1 MSVVRSPDPKEISE
15 LQFSSIG
22 NFQIGDWRDE
32 VNDLSDAP
40 GNAVGVSNKF
50 SRLYLGCK
58 NELVILDSCAI
69 ENSTSPEPLGRI
81 PLPSRPKFVS
91 LNADQT
97 TLAVV
102 LQHEQ
107 KAKIYLFD
115 TRALENKDFKPF
127 LEIPDWTPPGA
138 AVCDLSWN
146 PVVSSKFCAVY
157 SNGSFALYI
166 VSDGKADM
174 SSLPA
179 AEGIRCVS
187 WSPKGKQLVT
197 GKRTGVLTQYTPD
210 LKEAKTVPCPSING
224 SLLSVAS
231 ILWISTYQFAVGY
244 QDSPSNRPSLYIV
257 QSSKTGATSYT
268 NYDDVTYAT
277 GEAPNQ
283 RFSFKIIN
291 EWNLLLCVSTCS
303 MELAVL
309 GGSPDNSIWHQ
320 WMFANE
326 RAEMPM
332 KDHKDERYPVG
343 MGISFNSKKILAIT
357 EASSLP
363 HPMPILYLLS
373 ADGLLCCFYIKNL
386 FNGSKNITTGA
397 SPFTLEGIRSGLS
410 SINIPKPIGQ
420 TMKSTPEVI
429 TTLPVTSKVLPS
441 STTSISSPFGSCNIP
456 FGSVA
461 NSATQPPLFGAKTT
475 TSGTTF
481 FSGALSTPVAAS
493 IAPVS
498 SSPIN
503 TTSDSAVH
511 KVSSEMPPPAFIS
524 SGTSSL
530 PFGGNTEKQAPIPPV
545 TKALVKDTFTKPPP
559 SKNED
564 PKLQPQTKKNPE
576 VPVRIFRKAI
586 EDEISFFQKEIDEFK
601 NKTLDFK
608 IEIGSNEDK
617 LNLKKNT
624 EELDKFCVNVCEITN
639 AQTKEIS
646 CLQNLNLEGFEWIEE
661 ARSRDVRN
669 NDPKYL
675 KALRGRALDPLSQK
689 KLDNVLSK
697 YMYLDQQLREVN
709 NVLDVEWED
718 HQNSIRKKNRYNS
731 SQSTPSRDTIYKA
744 LLNNHKVLEAQKFQ
758 VESLVEKVNE
768 IAMKENIF
776 NKVDSSFNNGINEIS
791 DALEKSVFSLRNQS
805 ASFKKKDDLSSP
817 IKTFSPKKEAALR
830 QFLALKGSVKVRST
844 KPTNLS
850 ESRFLKLD
858 SNEEMNNSKNLIQAL
873 YTESKENI
881 NLNNS
886 VEKIKSEKETNKKPS
901 IDNSKAN
908 VTTPFMSNSLAS
920 IPKSVTVTSVPN
932 SKQKSATSST
942 MGFGSSLPFGREPNT
957 TVFSTGTT
965 STKLFNSTSGTPITT
980 STSLGISATNTK
992 SSGSQNSTPTTG
1004 SSVFKLTSSS
1014 TTPVPTTSSVGF
1026 TSSNT
1031 PLSKPGPFSGGF
1043 GGNSSGFAF
1052 KTEVPTTEKVDSTP
1066 IAASSPFSMGTSHPK
1081 VSDQI
1086 KSTIVPSHTSTVT
1099 TTNSSSSSAVST
1111 SASTSGIFGT
1121 STTPLTSPGIFG
1133 STPKST
1139 PSSVFSSSNNNNI
1152 LSETSTGIFGTK
1164 TNSANSL
1171 SVFGSSSAPV
1181 STSAGIFGGASV
1193 TSTGGGTSTPKLNST
1208 ATTIIFGGA
1217 STNTTSSES
1226 SPIVS
1231 STLTQC
1237 TLSKPSSTST
1247 TSVFGTGSIST
1258 SANKNIFNSADKPS
1272 SGIFSSPCTV
1282 PNTSEKQGVF
1292 GTSSNTPIKSSS
1304 GIFEASNTSDKP
1316 SSSIFGATSSSSSE
1330 TKKDTSGI
1338 FSTPSTVSNEP
1349 LATTTSVPNVVASSS
1364 VLSSSSSASSNIF
1377 AGTNTVTSTLNTTT
1391 PANTA
1396 PTTSTT
1402 TSWLGSTGS
1411 GNLFSNSAN
1420 PSTPCVTG
1428 VFGQNSLTGSQSS
1441 SIFGGNGGKPPST
1454 TQNSIFSSG
1463 VAKTSSI
1470 FGDTKAAA
1478 TPTPSSVF
1486 NHSTTPSSVSF
1497 ASSTTGGNAFSINT
1511 IKTTAS
1517 DFTNTSS
1524 TFGNTTTTSTSG
1536 SIFGGAN
1543 NSGTPPAFGGGSVF
1557 GSNPTSSQPFSN
1569 TSVFASP
1576 SSSNNNNNASS
1587 SSGIFSGLGSAPDPA
1602 NNSKNIF
1609 STASNFGSTPPPSN
1623 LFGGGAGGTSN
1634 TFGNSAPSTPQ
1645 TGMGSSFSG
1654 NTPSSQGFGSPKS
1667 TVGGFGNAPTFG
1679 VNPSFGGTASFGG
1692 APSFG
1697 SSSFGGVKL
1706 SSTTYFRITI
1716 SWFIHVW

>member
-1 MSVVRSPDPKEISE
+1 MSGVRSPDPKEISE

-197 GKRTGVLTQYTPD
+197 
-210 LKEAKTVPCPSING
+210 EAKTVPCPSING

-429 TTLPVTSKVLPS
+429 TTLPVTSKP
-441 STTSISSPFGSCNIP
+441 I
-456 FGSVA
+456 
-461 NSATQPPLFGAKTT
+461 QPRSLLYLVQKRPQVEQH
-475 TSGTTF
+475 F
-481 FSGALSTPVAAS
+481 FLE
-493 IAPVS
+493 
-498 SSPIN
+498 
-503 TTSDSAVH
+503 H
-511 KVSSEMPPPAFIS
+511 YQLL
-524 SGTSSL
+524 L

-576 VPVRIFRKAI
+576 VP
-586 EDEISFFQKEIDEFK
+586 EIDEFK

-908 VTTPFMSNSLAS
+908 VTTPSFMSNSLAS
-920 IPKSVTVTSVPN
+920 IPKV
-932 SKQKSATSST
+932 
-942 MGFGSSLPFGREPNT
+942 EPNT

-1111 SASTSGIFGT
+1111 SASTS
-1121 STTPLTSPGIFG
+1121 
-1133 STPKST
+1133 
-1139 PSSVFSSSNNNNI
+1139 
-1152 LSETSTGIFGTK
+1152 ETSTGIFGTK

-1193 TSTGGGTSTPKLNST
+1193 TSTGGGTSTPKLSST

-1247 TSVFGTGSIST
+1247 TSVF
-1258 SANKNIFNSADKPS
+1258 ADKPS

-1292 GTSSNTPIKSSS
+1292 GTSSNTPIKS
-1304 GIFEASNTSDKP
+1304 TQVYL
-1316 SSSIFGATSSSSSE
+1316 GATSSSSSE

-1377 AGTNTVTSTLNTTT
+1377 LLEQIL
-1391 PANTA
+1391 
-1396 PTTSTT
+1396 TT

-1441 SIFGGNGGKPPST
+1441 SIFGGCCYSDP
-1454 TQNSIFSSG
+1454 
-1463 VAKTSSI
+1463 
-1470 FGDTKAAA
+1470 
-1478 TPTPSSVF
+1478 PSSVF

-1543 NSGTPPAFGGGSVF
+1543 NSGTPPAFGGGSYLDQTLLLL
-1557 GSNPTSSQPFSN
+1557 NRLATLP
-1569 TSVFASP
+1569 
-1576 SSSNNNNNASS
+1576 
-1587 SSGIFSGLGSAPDPA
+1587 GLGSAPDPA

-1716 SWFIHVW
+1716 SWFIHRLKVLQILFNRPLLLLGGGSSFAPSSGGASFAPSSGGASFAPSSGGSSSFTSWR